1 MGRLYLC
8 ATPLGN
14 LDDITLRALEV
25 LKQVDL
31 VAAEDTRHTRKLLE
45 HYGITTKTTSYH
57 QHNERGKA
65 SSLLAELEKGREIA
79 LVSDAGTPGVSDPG
93 YILVQQALEA
103 GHEVTVLPGP
113 SAVIAAL
120 VISGFKPYPFYFFG
134 FLPRKK
140 GERQQLLK
148 EQEENPWTGVYYEA
162 PHRLQETLE
171 DFCDIWGAE
180 RRVAVA
186 RELTK
191 HFEEVFRGSFAGALE
206 HFSNS
211 PPKGEIT
218 LVVEGKTETTADPLE
233 VDGELVKEAVNALI
247 KAGADLHQAC
257 RAVGKALD
265 LSKSQVYRLYHE

>member
-31 VAAEDTRHTRKLLE
+31 VAAEDTRHTRKLLD

-65 SSLLAELEKGREIA
+65 SSLLAELDKGKEIA

-148 EQEENPWTGVYYEA
+148 ELEENPWTGVYYEA
-162 PHRLQETLE
+162 PHRLQETLQ
-171 DFCDIWGAE
+171 DFCAIWGAE

-186 RELTK
+186 REITK
-191 HFEEVFRGSFAGALE
+191 HFEEVYRGSFTGALE
-206 HFSNS
+206 HFSAA

-218 LVVEGKTETTADPLE
+218 LVVEGKTERAADSLSA
-233 VDGELVKEAVNALI
+233 DGELVREAVNALTR
-247 KAGADLHQAC
+247 AGADLHQAC
-257 RAVGKALD
+257 RAVGKALNM
-265 LSKSQVYRLYHE
+265 SKSQVYRIYHE

>member
-31 VAAEDTRHTRKLLE
+31 IAAEDTRHTRKLLD
-45 HYGITTKTTSYH
+45 HYGIIAKTTSYH

-65 SSLLAELEKGREIA
+65 SSLLAELDKGKEIA

-140 GERQQLLK
+140 GERQQQLK

-162 PHRLQETLE
+162 PHRLQETLQ

-186 RELTK
+186 REITK

-206 HFSNS
+206 HFSAS
-211 PPKGEIT
+211 SPKGEIT
-218 LVVEGKTETTADPLE
+218 LVVEGKTEITAVPLS
-233 VDGELVKEAVNALI
+233 VDDELVREAVNALI
-247 KAGADLHQAC
+247 RAGADLHQTC
-257 RAVGKALD
+257 RAVGKALR
-265 LSKSQVYRLYHE
+265 LS

>member
-25 LKQVDL
+25 LKEVDL
-31 VAAEDTRHTRKLLE
+31 VAAEDTRHTRKLLD

-65 SSLLAELEKGREIA
+65 SSLLAELEKGKEIA

-140 GERQQLLK
+140 GS
-148 EQEENPWTGVYYEA
+148 
-162 PHRLQETLE
+162 
-171 DFCDIWGAE
+171 
-180 RRVAVA
+180 
-186 RELTK
+186 
-191 HFEEVFRGSFAGALE
+191 GS
-206 HFSNS
+206 N
-211 PPKGEIT
+211 
-218 LVVEGKTETTADPLE
+218 
-233 VDGELVKEAVNALI
+233 
-247 KAGADLHQAC
+247 C
-257 RAVGKALD
+257 
-265 LSKSQVYRLYHE
+265 SKSKRKIPGQVFIMRHPTAFRKHCRIFAISGVRKEE